1 MDKPSK
7 EKDNS
12 FATPKVSLQPFLP
25 EFGVTAGCN
34 SFRGGEISTTSALGR
49 VCFGLPNIAGTIVA
63 GVSADIHP
71 DAPVPR
77 RFRNRR
83 SEVGTDLS
91 LQDGARKPPKKIILN
106 GVE

>member
-34 SFRGGEISTTSALGR
+34 SLGGGGEFLRPRPA
-49 VCFGLPNIAGTIVA
+49 CFA
-63 GVSADIHP
+63 
-71 DAPVPR
+71 
-77 RFRNRR
+77 
-83 SEVGTDLS
+83 
-91 LQDGARKPPKKIILN
+91 
-106 GVE
+106 